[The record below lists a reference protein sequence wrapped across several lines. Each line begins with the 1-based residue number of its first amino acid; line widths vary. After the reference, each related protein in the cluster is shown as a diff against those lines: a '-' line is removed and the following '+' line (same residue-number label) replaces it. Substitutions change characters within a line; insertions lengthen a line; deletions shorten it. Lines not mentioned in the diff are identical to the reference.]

1 MTAEG
6 PTRVGSLFSGAGG
19 LDLAALD
26 LFPDASM
33 AWHAEVDDA
42 ASKVLAY
49 RWPGVPNLGDVT
61 KVDWSTVEPVDVL
74 CGGFPCQDV
83 SLAGRRAGL
92 GEGTRSG
99 LWSYMFDAITR
110 LRPRF
115 VLIENVRGLLSAKAI
130 RGVESG
136 GGVVGE
142 GGGGSLRAL
151 GAVLGDLS
159 SIGFDADWTLVRAS
173 DVGACHQRARVFV
186 LAYPADTDF
195 TRLEGRES
203 AAGRELSAGCSVEPS
218 SGVTRLLPTPQVA
231 DVTGGHKTR
240 SGARANEM
248 PLPGVAEAH
257 AQGRLLPTP
266 RASDG
271 TKGGPNQRGS
281 SGDLMLPSAVIRLL
295 PTTRASD
302 GSGGP
307 NPLSWPEQKDD
318 VETRVLRVGER
329 WGAYAPAI
337 SRQERL
343 SRPAPPPTEVNKN
356 GRPRLSAAFAEWM
369 MWWPAGW
376 VTDPNIGLSRN
387 EQLKICGNGVVPRQ
401 AVVAFRSLFEVAASG
416 RAA

>member
-42 ASKVLAY
+42 ASNVLAY

-136 GGVVGE
+136 DGVVGE

-186 LAYPADTDF
+186 LAYPADTDL
-195 TRLEGRES
+195 TRH
-203 AAGRELSAGCSVEPS
+203 ELLAGCSVEPS

-240 SGARANEM
+240 SGARANELL
-248 PLPGVAEAH
+248 LPGVAEAH

-266 RASDG
+266 
-271 TKGGPNQRGS
+271 N
-281 SGDLMLPSAVIRLL
+281 
-295 PTTRASD
+295 ASD
-302 GSGGP
+302 GSGGGQHP
-307 NPLSWPEQKDD
+307 DRRGGHSQQLTDYALLADS
-318 VETRVLRVGER
+318 ER
-329 WGAYAPAI
+329 WGVYAAAI